1 MQNSTMFLLVALAL
15 VDGSLALALATHAQA
30 LAAAA
35 QLLIAAQPASGL
47 TVARSKARRNQSSDW
62 SSTATLP
69 TLGKGRVGGC
79 KLAWA
84 GAWPGGRGWG

>member
-1 MQNSTMFLLVALAL
+1 MFLLVALAL

-35 QLLIAAQPASGL
+35 QLLIAAQPAPGL
-47 TVARSKARRNQSSDW
+47 TVARPKARRNQSSDW

-69 TLGKGRVGGC
+69 TLGKGRVGGRES
-79 KLAWA
+79 ARA
-84 GAWPGGRGWG
+84 GAWPDGGGWG